1 MSDEEQ
7 TIMNMQPDYIEKLR
21 TNTSILYKEYV
32 DSIRQVK
39 ES

>member
-7 TIMNMQPDYIEKLR
+7 TIMNMQPDYIEELG

>member
-7 TIMNMQPDYIEKLR
+7 TIMNMQPDYIEELR
-21 TNTSILYKEYV
+21 TNTSILFKEYV

>member
-7 TIMNMQPDYIEKLR
+7 TIMNMQPDYIEELI